1 MPPSI
6 GLLASSLVTK
16 LYIYAASS
24 SITENCRVYL
34 QYGTNGCFVVYVRS
48 TVRTSFCALGGLKC
62 EPVRD
67 TCRHRVTSVFLILIL
82 VHSAYGAIED
92 ALTIEMKLGQE
103 RRKTDPYWP
112 HLKFFLYQQPT
123 ED

>member
-82 VHSAYGAIED
+82 CIRSAGGIED
-92 ALTIEMKLGQE
+92 ALTIEMKLDQE
-103 RRKTDPYWP
+103 RPKTDRGTPQIFP
-112 HLKFFLYQQPT
+112 VPAA
-123 ED
+123 